1 MIEVKARTGH
11 VLRVADEAAA
21 DHWVS
26 LGYQRVEDVPEQPTP
41 ARKATAKKAASRK
54 TEK

>member
-21 DHWVS
+21 DFWVS
-26 LGYQRVEDVPEQPTP
+26 VGYQRVQDAPKGKP
-41 ARKATAKKAASRK
+41 ARKAPAKKAAAKSDK
-54 TEK
+54 